1 MRISNLWPTEVDL
14 ETIIRLPG
22 FKGLNAGVVQ
32 GDGSVA
38 RLCFVAPLRPGLVTH
53 LMRLTSTQQS
63 GFRPLSALL

>member
-22 FKGLNAGVVQ
+22 FKGLNAGSA
-32 GDGSVA
+32 GRPRPA
-38 RLCFVAPLRPGLVTH
+38 RLCFVAPLHPGLVTH